1 MFSQGFKN
9 FLLRIFP
16 IRGFIP
22 CPVLLFEA
30 RERTVI
36 STNHL
41 DIGRFYIIFGFWA
54 VLAGTSF
61 RSLIRW
67 SLYTPGAKFLEPVVY
82 NAVVTSHALV
92 MIFFFVMPV
101 IIGGFGNWLIPLIL
115 EVADMQFP
123 RLNAFRFWVLP
134 GSLLLILMSNMSER
148 GVGSGWTIYPP
159 LSTFSYHGVCMDFAI
174 LRLHLAGIRSIFR
187 SINFIV
193 TIRNMRSVGG
203 HILAL
208 FPWSIKVTSFLLLTT
223 LPVLAGGLTMLLTD
237 RHFNTSFFDPV
248 GGGDPVLFQHLFWF
262 FGHPEVYVLILPGFG
277 IISHVLCFWSRKKTA
292 YGNIG
297 MFYAILNIGFLG
309 FIVWGHHMFVAGMD
323 IDTRAYF
330 RAATVIIA
338 VPTGIK
344 VFAWIRTMLGSKVST
359 QAPMLWATGFIVLF
373 TIGGLTGLILSSA
386 SVDVTLHDTYFVTG
400 HFHYVLS
407 MGAVFTI
414 LAGFT
419 HWFPLVAKVIM
430 HRQKLKRHFLA
441 MFLGVNL
448 AFLPHH
454 FLGLAGMPR
463 RVVDYPDHFW
473 FWNKVST
480 FGSHLRTA
488 SLLFFVFLLWESFIA
503 QRPVVSVRN
512 SSRSPEWAV
521 VARLPKHAGDEL
533 AKIIKLPE

>member
-1 MFSQGFKN
+1 MISPGIKVFFKR
-9 FLLRIFP
+9 FAPLKVF
-16 IRGFIP
+16 FP
-22 CPVLLFEA
+22 CPVLLFEK
-30 RERTVI
+30 RGTFM

-41 DIGRFYIIFGFWA
+41 DIGRFYIVFGFWA
-54 VLAGTSF
+54 VLAGTRF

-67 SLYTPGAKFLEPVVY
+67 RLYNPGAKFLDPVTY
-82 NAVVTSHALV
+82 NAVVTRHALV
-92 MIFFFVMPV
+92 MIFFFVIPV
-101 IIGGFGNWLIPLIL
+101 IIGGFGNWLIPLML
-115 EVADMQFP
+115 LVADMQFP

-134 GSLLLILMSNMSER
+134 GSLYLMLMSNIVEN
-148 GVGSGWTIYPP
+148 GVGAGWTIYPP
-159 LSTFSYHGVCMDFAI
+159 LSTYSYHGVCIDLAI
-174 LRLHLAGIRSIFR
+174 LSLHLAGISSIFR

-203 HILAL
+203 HLLAL

-223 LPVLAGGLTMLLTD
+223 LPVLAGGLTILLTD

-277 IISHVLCFWSRKKTA
+277 IISHVLCFWSSKKTA
-292 YGNIG
+292 YGNMG

-330 RAATVIIA
+330 SAATVIIA

-344 VFAWIRTMLGSKVST
+344 VFAWISTMLGSKVST
-359 QAPMLWATGFIVLF
+359 QAPMLWSTGFIILF
-373 TIGGLTGLILSSA
+373 TTGGLTGLILSRA

-430 HRQKLKRHFLA
+430 HRQKMKSHFLA
-441 MFLGVNL
+441 MFLGVNA

-480 FGSHLRTA
+480 FGSHLSTG

-503 QRPVVSVRN
+503 QRPVISVRN
-512 SSRSPEWAV
+512 TSRSPEWAV
-521 VARLPKHAGDEL
+521 VSSLPKHAGDEL
-533 AKIIKLPE
+533 AKMAKLC